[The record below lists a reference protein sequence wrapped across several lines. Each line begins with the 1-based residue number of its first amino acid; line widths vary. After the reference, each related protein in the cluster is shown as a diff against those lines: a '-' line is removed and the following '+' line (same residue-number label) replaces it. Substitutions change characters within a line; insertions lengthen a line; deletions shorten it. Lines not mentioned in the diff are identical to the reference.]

1 MPAQLPADLWLICTV
16 FAAAFGACVGSFLNV
31 CIYRIPLDQ
40 SVVAPRS
47 HCMSCGKLIPWYHN
61 LPVIS
66 YFVLRGRCAYCK
78 APFSFRYAA
87 VELLVAALFVLV
99 CCMAP
104 PLHGTPPL
112 GIVPLPGGHAAVPV
126 AWLFLSGLVV
136 ATFVDL
142 DHFIIPDSIS
152 IGGMV
157 AGLALSALVPALHGA
172 DSAWQGL
179 LAAAIGLAA
188 GFVPL
193 QTIRLVGTAI
203 YRRKGRIAA
212 DEYAMGFGDIKL
224 IGAIGAFL
232 GWRGAVFAIL
242 AAALYGTLVALPLL
256 ISGNRKLLDRLPFG
270 PYLALGAFTWL
281 LWGPRIFAAYL
292 ALLAPAA

>member
-1 MPAQLPADLWLICTV
+1 MPEQLPRDLWLLCTV
-16 FAAAFGACVGSFLNV
+16 FAGWFGACVGSFLNV

-47 HCMSCGKLIPWYHN
+47 HCMTCGRLIPWYHN

-66 YFVLRGRCAYCK
+66 YFVLRGRCASCK

-87 VELLVAALFVLV
+87 VELLVAGLFVLA

-104 PLHGTPPL
+104 PVGGTPPL
-112 GIVPLPGGHAAVPV
+112 GIVALPGLAAVPV
-126 AWLFLSGLVV
+126 MWVFLSGLVV

-157 AGLALSALVPALHGA
+157 AGLALSALVPSLHGA
-172 DSAWQGL
+172 DAAWRGL
-179 LAAAIGLAA
+179 TMSAIGLAA

-232 GWRGAVFAIL
+232 GWQGAAFSIM

-256 ISGNRKLLDRLPFG
+256 VTGNRKLLDRLPFG
-270 PYLALGAFTWL
+270 PYLSLGAFTWL
-281 LWGPRIFAAYL
+281 LWGPRILGVYL
-292 ALLAPAA
+292 AMLAPAA